1 MNILYVC
8 SWFPSE
14 KYPSN
19 GLYFYEQITAIAKCV
34 DNVFVVYPNFISFS
48 PLDFIKYKTNRLSIV
63 EKKEDNITFY
73 GFPKIHFKRTLFFYL
88 YLERI
93 YNKIRSKGFDIDII
107 HAHSILFAGYE
118 AARLA
123 EKKNIPLIVTEHHS
137 RFIVN
142 GINKNDLPYIEYTV
156 KIAKR
161 IISVGNRLNN
171 TFTNYFGKKD
181 KFVVIPN
188 FIKSFSDLGS
198 VDQETD
204 FKNSSANRKGY
215 YFCSV
220 GNLRKIKGYDILL
233 KAFYKA
239 FKDNDEVFLRIAGS
253 GPLKKELE
261 QLSQELSLT
270 QKIEFLGSLKKYQ
283 VYKLLENSDCFVSSS
298 LFETFGVSI
307 IEALSS
313 GLPVIATRC
322 GGPEDTIDETNGIL
336 VPPNDVEQLSKA
348 LLWIY
353 QNHNAFDREQIKR
366 NAMANFGE
374 KTIVAKLV
382 DLYIHTLEL

>member
-19 GLYFYEQITAIAKCV
+19 GLYFYEQITSIAKYV

-48 PLDFIKYKTNRLSIV
+48 PVDFIKYKTNRLSIV
-63 EKKEDNITFY
+63 ERREDNITFF
-73 GFPKIHFKRTLFFYL
+73 GFPKIHFKRTLFFYS
-88 YLERI
+88 YLKKI
-93 YNKIRSKGFDIDII
+93 YNKIKSKGFNIDII

-142 GINKNDLPYIEYTV
+142 GICKNDLPYVEYTV

-161 IISVGNRLNN
+161 IISVGNRLND
-171 TFTNYFGKKD
+171 TFINYFGKKD

-188 FIKSFSDLGS
+188 FIKSLDICKQDTSMQD
-198 VDQETD
+198 T
-204 FKNSSANRKGY
+204 NHTSSKANGY
-215 YFCSV
+215 HFCSV
-220 GNLRKIKGYDILL
+220 GSLRKIKGYDILL

-239 FKDNDEVFLRIAGS
+239 FKDNDYVFLKIAGS

-261 QLSQELSLT
+261 QLSKDLSLT
-270 QKIEFLGSLKKYQ
+270 KKVGFLGNLKKEE
-283 VYKLLENSDCFVSSS
+283 VYKLLENSDCFVCSS
-298 LFETFGVSI
+298 LFETFGISI

-313 GLPVIATRC
+313 GLPVIATSC

-336 VPPNDVEQLSKA
+336 IPPNDVEELSKA

-353 QNHNAFDREQIKR
+353 QNHSTFDRERIKKD
-366 NAMANFGE
+366 AMVNFGE
-374 KTIVAKLV
+374 KTVVAKLV
-382 DLYIHTLEL
+382 NLYIQTLEL

>member
-1 MNILYVC
+1 
-8 SWFPSE
+8 
-14 KYPSN
+14 
-19 GLYFYEQITAIAKCV
+19 
-34 DNVFVVYPNFISFS
+34 VYPNFISFS

-73 GFPKIHFKRTLFFYL
+73 GFPKIHFKRTLFFYS

-93 YNKIRSKGFDIDII
+93 YNKIRSKGFYIDII

-142 GINKNDLPYIEYTV
+142 GINKSDLPYVEYTV

-161 IISVGNRLNN
+161 IISVGNRLND
-171 TFTNYFGKKD
+171 TFTKYFGKKD

-188 FIKSFSDLGS
+188 FINSFNNLESA
-198 VDQETD
+198 DQKTD
-204 FKNSSANRKGY
+204 FKNSSANKKGY

-220 GNLRKIKGYDILL
+220 GNLRKIKGYDLLL

-261 QLSQELSLT
+261 QLSQELLLT
-270 QKIEFLGSLKKYQ
+270 QKIEFLGSLKKDQ

-307 IEALSS
+307 IEALFS

-336 VPPNDVEQLSKA
+336 VPPNDVEQLTKA

-353 QNHNAFDREQIKR
+353 QNHDAFDREQIKR
-366 NAMANFGE
+366 NAMAKFGE
-374 KTIVAKLV
+374 KTVVAKLV